1 MTSETTAAPAAPTIP
16 LDKMAGVYIKIRTRI
31 AELTKAYDNEV
42 ETLKAQQDQIAS
54 TMKDILK
61 EMGVRSVNTVAGT
74 VILTE
79 KTHYF
84 PSDWQQ
90 FKTFVKENDLFDL
103 MEKRIAQGAMAKYLA
118 DVEEAKELRNETL
131 PYPLGMQSESQM
143 TVAVRKPS

>member
-42 ETLKAQQDQIAS
+42 ETLKAQQDQLAS

-79 KTHYF
+79 KTRYF

-103 MEKRIAQGAMAKYLA
+103 LEKRIAQGNMAKYLTQ
-118 DVEEAKELRNETL
+118 VEEAKEQGEIL
-131 PYPLGMQSESQM
+131 PYPVGMQSESEM